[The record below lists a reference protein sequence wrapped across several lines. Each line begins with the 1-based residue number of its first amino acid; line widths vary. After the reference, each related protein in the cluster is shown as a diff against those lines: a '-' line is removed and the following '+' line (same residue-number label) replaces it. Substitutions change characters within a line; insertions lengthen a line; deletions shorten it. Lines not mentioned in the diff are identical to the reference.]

1 MEVMHAGF
9 AFAIRDWIVEHIYIV
24 VWWLMWAFL
33 LRMLLIK
40 TYLSK
45 PMVVIIATVVSLV
58 ALRLMS
64 REWFES
70 FVFFWR
76 GF

>member
-1 MEVMHAGF
+1 MQAGF

-33 LRMLLIK
+33 LRKLLIK

-64 REWFES
+64 KEWFEN